1 MGGGA
6 RHSGPMARSRGIA
19 DRVEQLLGQAV
30 VATAPV
36 AGGDICTATRLRL
49 SDGTRLPRRDLF
61 DVRFQQA
68 LLDDLQSDRSALLQ
82 GVSDVE
88 AGAYEGGLKSVELV
102 SMFSD
107 VGRSWECSLDL
118 IDVLARSRTEA
129 SGSTVCEV
137 RASSRRLG

>member
-1 MGGGA
+1 M
-6 RHSGPMARSRGIA
+6 
-19 DRVEQLLGQAV
+19 
-30 VATAPV
+30 
-36 AGGDICTATRLRL
+36 LRL

-118 IDVLARSRTEA
+118 IDVLVRSRTEA